1 MQWKITNAALALT
14 LLWSAQT
21 MAELYRYVDDKGV
34 TVLDSRVPPKFI
46 SRGYEVLDAHGRVK
60 LVVPAA
66 PTAAEREARR
76 AALEE
81 QAQRDAADATL
92 LRLYSSVADL
102 DRAQQRQL
110 LQIDNQITAAKTNI
124 SELRDER
131 ETLQS
136 RAADQERAGKTVDQ
150 SILDQLA
157 AVDAETAR
165 LQRLIQ
171 RQEEETVKVRED
183 FARKR
188 ERMEFLLGDD

>member
-14 LLWSAQT
+14 LLWSAPT

-92 LRLYSSVADL
+92 LITRATRAEGSLIRPHNWLRSTSSEGRSA
-102 DRAQQRQL
+102 
-110 LQIDNQITAAKTNI
+110 
-124 SELRDER
+124 
-131 ETLQS
+131 S
-136 RAADQERAGKTVDQ
+136 R
-150 SILDQLA
+150 
-157 AVDAETAR
+157 
-165 LQRLIQ
+165 
-171 RQEEETVKVRED
+171 
-183 FARKR
+183 
-188 ERMEFLLGDD
+188 

>member
-1 MQWKITNAALALT
+1 MKWKITNAALALT

-66 PTAAEREARR
+66 PTPAERDARR

-110 LQIDNQITAAKTNI
+110 QQIDNQITAAKTNI
-124 SELRDER
+124 SELGDER
-131 ETLQS
+131 EALQS
-136 RAADQERAGKTVDQ
+136 RAATQERAGKPVDQ

-157 AVDAETAR
+157 GVDAETGR

-171 RQEEETVKVRED
+171 RQ
-183 FARKR
+183 
-188 ERMEFLLGDD
+188 